1 MSAFTVPWSRR
12 VRSLTRT
19 LVPGVV
25 WLGAVLLLVNLA
37 GRRTAIPILRGVAE
51 EVRYTVSAETR
62 GRIQRVAV
70 VANQAVEPGQVV
82 AVLDDRDLLLKLTT
96 ARNELERLRAEL
108 DRAGAVEVRRGI
120 ERRVQTDAD
129 LRRFARD
136 IEQSHID
143 TLEAKAQQGED
154 RIKLQ
159 GLELRLER
167 SKGLATSQLARGAR
181 LDDDRTA
188 RNALKAR
195 IEERRAVIAEMQI
208 RLESAKKRYASYVNE
223 ARAPDAQT
231 VSPVLLRPLEHAIK
245 AQEAR
250 LARID
255 HEIRQLVLRAPT
267 RGVVAQVLMRDGEVV
282 RAGDPIVEVV
292 EPLPGTVVAW
302 IPEEQPIVVVA
313 GQRVVLSRSTG
324 PTIETRVA
332 RVGRRVVPLPRR
344 MLTDLGR
351 PQWGTQVNVSLPKG
365 VTARPGEAFVVRLLP
380 PE

>member
-51 EVRYTVSAETR
+51 ELRYTVSAETR

-255 HEIRQLVLRAPT
+255 HEIRQLALRAPT

-351 PQWGTQVNVSLPKG
+351 P
-365 VTARPGEAFVVRLLP
+365 
-380 PE
+380 